1 MIDHQRGKKR
11 FQRRIYFAFSILFS
25 HIGQV
30 GSCGGAFLSFIA
42 YTMLEWDDESN
53 VKREGDEG
61 KVFTELDVYYYSY
74 CVFDTTHFCML
85 TGVFYTLY

>member
-1 MIDHQRGKKR
+1 
-11 FQRRIYFAFSILFS
+11 
-25 HIGQV
+25 
-30 GSCGGAFLSFIA
+30 
-42 YTMLEWDDESN
+42 MLEWDDESN